1 MNEMLKK
8 AMSVTL
14 GSSTISFIA
23 RVVIALLMLYTGAAT
38 SVGDAVGIAVNKD
51 RSIAAAVVL
60 INETPGQEIDKALVK
75 EEVVVKE

>member
-1 MNEMLKK
+1 MNEIVKK
-8 AMSVTL
+8 ILNATVGTSVV
-14 GSSTISFIA
+14 SFVA

-38 SVGDAVGIAVNKD
+38 SVGDAVGIAVDKD